1 MDILISPSFLKGRL
15 TVPASKSDAHRLL
28 IAAALS
34 KSQTIINLN
43 GFSKDIDATVSC
55 LEALGCRIV
64 RGSDTL
70 TVNPVWQG
78 LRAHPVLHCGES
90 GSTLR
95 FLLPVAAA
103 LCAEFTM
110 TGEGRL
116 PGRPMAP
123 LTGQMTRNGCR
134 FEPET
139 LPFKVTGPLRGGLFE
154 LPGNISSQFVSGLL
168 FALPLLKEDSEIVLT
183 SPLESAGYADMTLAA
198 LEKFGIRVSR
208 EENRFAVPGGRT
220 YASPGEAAAEGDW
233 SNAAFWLVAGA
244 VNGGVACEGLDTSSR
259 QPDKAIVQLLER
271 MGADITVKNQTV
283 TARAGKLKGIRADI
297 SETPDLAPV
306 LAVAAA
312 FAEGTTVFENA
323 GRLRL
328 KESDRLSA
336 IASNLK
342 ALGARAELEGDA
354 LVIHGEGTLRGGA
367 ADGFNDHRMVMAAAV
382 AGTACETSVEIRG
395 AGAVGKSYPRF
406 FEDLKQLGGK
416 ADVV

>member
-1 MDILISPSFLKGRL
+1 MEIRVLPSKLKGKIAA
-15 TVPASKSDAHRLL
+15 VSSKSDAHRLL

-34 KSQTIINLN
+34 REPTVIRLN
-43 GFSKDIDATVSC
+43 TLSKDIEATAGC
-55 LEALGCRIV
+55 LEALGCRIE

-70 TVNPVWQG
+70 TVSPVWQN
-78 LRAHPVLHCGES
+78 LSDSPVLHCGES

-103 LCAEFTM
+103 LRAEFTM

-116 PGRPMAP
+116 PERPMAP

-198 LEKFGIRVSR
+198 LEKFGIRVTR
-208 EENRFAVPGGRT
+208 EGNRFAVPGGQT
-220 YASPGEAAAEGDW
+220 YSSPGEAAAEGDW

-244 VNGGVACEGLDTSSR
+244 VNGGVACEGLSTASR
-259 QPDKAIVQLLER
+259 QPDKAIVGLLER
-271 MGADITVKNQTV
+271 MGADITVINQTV

-328 KESDRLSA
+328 KESDRLAA
-336 IASNLK
+336 IAANLK
-342 ALGARAELEGDA
+342 ALGARAEPDGDT
-354 LVIHGEGTLRGGA
+354 LVIYGEGTLRGGA
-367 ADGFNDHRMVMAAAV
+367 ADGFNDHRMVMAAAIV
-382 AGTACETSVEIRG
+382 SFNLI
-395 AGAVGKSYPRF
+395 
-406 FEDLKQLGGK
+406 KQE
-416 ADVV
+416 A